1 MAQMQIFLEQAWI
14 STRAR
19 TRTHNTIEA
28 ASWHLNHHSRQK
40 KFFSDLKTEVKKMI
54 FSRRR
59 HYLQSDDDDNND
71 DVNVDDDGNVDD
83 DNNDDYNN
91 NDNNTTDDDNDGDD
105 DKDHEDDDDDDND
118 NHGDDDDVVD
128 DVSDG
133 RPVPFH
139 YLPRSHFS
147 LLLRLFRATPS
158 ADIRPMTFSLS
169 SNAMA
174 FRKKT
179 SATIIQNVSH
189 E

>member
-1 MAQMQIFLEQAWI
+1 M
-14 STRAR
+14 
-19 TRTHNTIEA
+19 
-28 ASWHLNHHSRQK
+28 
-40 KFFSDLKTEVKKMI
+40 
-54 FSRRR
+54 
-59 HYLQSDDDDNND
+59 QSDDDDNND
-71 DVNVDDDGNVDD
+71 DFNVDDDVNVDDDNNDD

-91 NDNNTTDDDNDGDD
+91 NDVKTNDDDNDTNDD
-105 DKDHEDDDDDDND
+105 DNDNND

-174 FRKKT
+174 FKKT
-179 SATIIQNVSH
+179 NFCYNYTKRIPRISGRGYTLKTMGMNA
-189 E
+189 